1 MLTTIHGVMLYAHNY
16 TWSEALCSMLYKGE
30 SLCSLLYMD

>member
-1 MLTTIHGVMLYAHNY
+1 MLNGTHGVMLYAHAY
-16 TWSEALCSMLYKGE
+16 TWSEAVRSMLYKGE

>member
-1 MLTTIHGVMLYAHNY
+1 MLITIHGVMLDAHNY
-16 TWSEALCSMLYKGE
+16 TWSEALCSMLCKGE